1 MNASVNTTR
10 YLTSAEES
18 APNTRAAGSGEAN
31 VRNIMSVA
39 RRAFGAN
46 PDEEVLDDMRE
57 TVQPFILQKRREG
70 KAPFRLVY
78 MIGAAKVTRERN
90 GKNSDLG
97 LLLQMIQMKQRTD
110 PANSMTYVYG
120 FDSSYTEENV
130 RRDIEEVNA
139 ALEPRREGRRR
150 NRDRRDIIEENIR
163 EGNIIERHR
172 GGAQASAQL
181 QHQPFPTE
189 TFFPARYS
197 FGPNCYFFF
206 FNFNLSSSCLN
217 HIPML
222 YDRQQHVKQQEMLL
236 TALECA
242 PAERSAFAYLQ
253 QLTQD
258 LLNPGGELYIYNCAW
273 ENENEPVEGGPYRM
287 FTLNLYFEMFP
298 EVFAIAL
305 NDYSPNRVQSFLLS
319 NHFRNLIT
327 NEEIIVRSTTDSGD
341 LRLVALG
348 PDSDFVRRRG
358 GKRKTRRTT
367 KKSKGTSRRWR
378 KARMY

>member
-1 MNASVNTTR
+1 
-10 YLTSAEES
+10 
-18 APNTRAAGSGEAN
+18 
-31 VRNIMSVA
+31 
-39 RRAFGAN
+39 
-46 PDEEVLDDMRE
+46 
-57 TVQPFILQKRREG
+57 
-70 KAPFRLVY
+70 
-78 MIGAAKVTRERN
+78 
-90 GKNSDLG
+90 
-97 LLLQMIQMKQRTD
+97 MIQMKQRTD
-110 PANSMTYVYG
+110 PANSITYVYG

-130 RRDIEEVNA
+130 RSDIEEVNA
-139 ALEPRREGRRR
+139 ALEPREARRR

-163 EGNIIERHR
+163 EGNIIKRHR
-172 GGAQASAQL
+172 GGAQVSAQL

-206 FNFNLSSSCLN
+206 FNSNLSSSCLN
-217 HIPML
+217 HIALL

-273 ENENEPVEGGPYRM
+273 ENENEPVEGRPYRM

-305 NDYSPNRVQSFLLS
+305 NDYSPNRVTSFLLY

-348 PDSDFVRRRG
+348 SDSDFVRRRG
-358 GKRKTRRTT
+358 GKRKTRRNT
-367 KKSKGTSRRWR
+367 KKTKGTSRRWR